1 MIIVDKTETSAKQH
15 RLLGEKLL
23 LPPGILIHSDTQS
36 VQQFS
41 NNYYTKVLWWLLNR
55 IVTDSVV
62 MVARRIKV
70 RSTGQCSSIDCSVA
84 RENQSVAKA

>member
-41 NNYYTKVLWWLLNR
+41 NNYYTEVL
-55 IVTDSVV
+55 
-62 MVARRIKV
+62 
-70 RSTGQCSSIDCSVA
+70 
-84 RENQSVAKA
+84 